1 MYPVPTLHMDL
12 HGTIFSHMK
21 HILSSGRQGI
31 LFNKNKIQ
39 MAVYSGVI
47 HDKKRELRRRD
58 AAPLLL
64 VVLNC
69 AFLCA
74 EFQNLLPV
82 GEVDGVDM
90 GFLVVVGGHEEAGV
104 GFFVAFPGEAPHIG
118 VEQLVADF
126 LDG

>member
-1 MYPVPTLHMDL
+1 
-12 HGTIFSHMK
+12 
-21 HILSSGRQGI
+21 
-31 LFNKNKIQ
+31 

-47 HDKKRELRRRD
+47 YDKKRELRRRD

-74 EFQNLLPV
+74 ELQDLLPV
-82 GEVDGVDM
+82 GEVDGVDA
-90 GFLVVVGGHEEAGV
+90 GVFAAVGGHEEAGV

-118 VEQLVADF
+118 VDQIVADLLNGQ
-126 LDG
+126 LDSFALAVIFRE